1 MYKYILTFLMIA
13 TLSGLQAQNFELS
26 GIVKDPSGEPLA
38 FAIVGL
44 DSTSYQTSSDLDGKY
59 TLTAPKGKYILR
71 ISSMGYGDYV
81 QEVNLNKDTQLDI
94 GMKEQA
100 IMMEAFEIEA
110 VAEDKN
116 VESTEMSV
124 EELDIETIKKIPA
137 VMGEVDIVKTL
148 TLLPGIQSA
157 GEGVGGFF
165 VRGGNYDQNLIL
177 FDEAPIYNGSHFFGF
192 FSVFNPEAVQG
203 MKIYKGGIPA
213 AYGGRLS
220 SLLDVSMREGS
231 YDKLHGSGGIGLISS
246 RLTLEGPIVKDK
258 LSFLVSGRRT
268 YADVFLK
275 LSPNED
281 LRDNVSYFYDLNGK
295 LNWKIGKKDMLS
307 YSGYYGRDV
316 FKVANVFQM
325 NWGNATSTLDWK
337 HDFSEKLYS
346 DVYFIFNQYDYGL
359 GVPEGLQ
366 AFEWSSSIR
375 DFTLKTDWTLLANDI
390 HTFKFGISGTH
401 HTFKNGEFIPK
412 GSQTIFNPI
421 RMEKDYAYEYGVYA
435 QDEFKVTDNLLVNYG
450 LRYSLFNLVG
460 PGTIY
465 EYGGE
470 DGTELISSRKAS
482 NGESIKTYSGLE
494 PRLSARYKLNAKSSV
509 KLSYNRMNQYIH
521 LLSNSSVSSPFDI
534 WISSSE
540 NIKPQISDQIA
551 GGYFRNFKDNTY
563 EASVELFYKHMQ
575 NQIDYKDNA
584 DLFLNEQYAL
594 EMLVGKGWSYGSEFM
609 VRKNKGKLTGWLSYT
624 LSKTQRQ
631 VEGINNGEPY
641 SPTYDRRHDISI
653 VGMYEINER
662 WDIGLTWVY
671 TSGKWATFPVGE
683 YFMEDIPVQRVTE
696 RNGFKLR
703 DYHRLDLSANYYFK
717 QKEGKKVESS
727 LNFSIYNVYWRKNP
741 FSIDFRTDEDTG
753 QTDAY
758 MIYLFGIVPSITWNF
773 QF

>member
-1 MYKYILTFLMIA
+1 MRQLQLTI
-13 TLSGLQAQNFELS
+13 TLLLVFGSVTAQNYNIT
-26 GIVKDPSGEPLA
+26 GTVKDPTGEPVP
-38 FAIVGL
+38 FAVVGL
-44 DSTSYQTSSDLDGKY
+44 DSTSFQTSTDLDGKFI
-59 TLTAPKGKYILR
+59 LSAPKGKYVLR
-71 ISSMGYGDYV
+71 ITNFGYADNI
-81 QEVNLNKDTQLDI
+81 QEINLNKDISLDI
-94 GMKEQA
+94 SMENEA
-100 IMMEAFEIEA
+100 IQIEEF
-110 VAEDKN
+110 VIEGEAEDKN

-124 EELDIETIKKIPA
+124 EELDMETIKKIPA
-137 VMGEVDIVKTL
+137 VMGEVDVIKTL
-148 TLLPGIQSA
+148 TLLPGVQSA
-157 GEGVGGFF
+157 GEGIGGFF

-192 FSVFNPEAVQG
+192 FSVFNPESVEG

-220 SLLDVSMREGS
+220 SLLDVYMREGN
-231 YDKLHGSGGIGLISS
+231 YEKLHGSGGIGLISS

-268 YADVFLK
+268 YADVFTR
-275 LSPNED
+275 LSSNENI
-281 LRDNVSYFYDLNGK
+281 RENVTYFYDLNAK

-316 FKVANVFQM
+316 FRFSDVFQL

-337 HDFSEKLYS
+337 HDFSKKLYS

-359 GVPEGLQ
+359 GVPDGLQ
-366 AFEWSSSIR
+366 GFEWTSSIR

-390 HTFKFGISGTH
+390 HTFRFGISGIH
-401 HTFKNGEFIPK
+401 HTFKNGEFIPL

-421 RMEKDYAYEYGVYA
+421 VMEKDYAMEYGIYA
-435 QDEFKVTDNLLVNYG
+435 QDEFKVTDNLLLSYG
-450 LRYSLFNLVG
+450 LRYSLFNLMG

-470 DGTELISSRKAS
+470 DGTELISSRKADR
-482 NGESIKTYSGLE
+482 GETIQTYGGLE
-494 PRLSARYKLNAKSSV
+494 PRIAARLKLNAQSSV

-540 NIKPQISDQIA
+540 NIKPQIADQVA
-551 GGYFRNFKDNTY
+551 GGYFRNFKDNMY
-563 EASVELFYKHMQ
+563 EASVEVFYKNMQ

-594 EMLVGKGWSYGSEFM
+594 EMLVGRGWSYGSEFM
-609 VRKNKGKLTGWLSYT
+609 LRKNKGKLTGWVSYT

-631 VEGINNGEPY
+631 VEGINDGEPY
-641 SPTYDRRHDISI
+641 SPTYDRRHDISG
-653 VGMYEINER
+653 VALYEINDR
-662 WDIGLTWVY
+662 WDVGLTWVY
-671 TSGKWATFPVGE
+671 TSGKWATFPVGK
-683 YFMEDIPVQRVTE
+683 YYIEDIPVQRVTE
-696 RNGFKLR
+696 RNGFRLPA
-703 DYHRLDLSANYYFK
+703 YHRLDLAANYYFK
-717 QKEGKKVESS
+717 KKEGKKFESS
-727 LNFSIYNVYWRKNP
+727 LNFSVYNVYWQKNP
-741 FSIDFRTDEDTG
+741 FSIDFRTNEDTG
-753 QTDAY
+753 ESEAW
-758 MIYLFGIVPSITWNF
+758 MIYLFGIVPSITYNF